1 MKALIID
8 DERLA
13 RKELINLLKN
23 HPEIE
28 IIGEC
33 ENAEDAKEKI
43 TALQPD
49 LLFLDVEMP
58 EKTGFDLLNEI
69 EESPQVIFV
78 TAYQDHALTAFDVNA
93 FDYLTKPVLADRL
106 SETIKNLFQE
116 KKELNKLI
124 SNKKKLTL
132 EDQVFIKDGEKCWFI
147 QMKEIVLFE
156 SEGNYVRIIF
166 KDFKPLILMSLN
178 NLENRLSNTSFFRAN
193 RKFIINLHCIKHV
206 ENWFNG
212 GLKITLS
219 NNQEIEISRRQA
231 VKFKAQFSI

>member
-13 RKELINLLKN
+13 RKELINLLKD

-33 ENAEDAKEKI
+33 ENVEDAKEKI
-43 TALQPD
+43 ASLHPD

-58 EKTGFDLLNEI
+58 EKSGFDLLNEI

-93 FDYLTKPVLADRL
+93 FDYLTKPVLSDRL

-116 KKELNKLI
+116 KKELNNLI
-124 SNKKKLTL
+124 SNKKQFL
-132 EDQVFIKDGEKCWFI
+132 QVF
-147 QMKEIVLFE
+147 QQSLLSAVLQ
-156 SEGNYVRIIF
+156 G
-166 KDFKPLILMSLN
+166 DA
-178 NLENRLSNTSFFRAN
+178 SFLTADCCLAARYG
-193 RKFIINLHCIKHV
+193 LH
-206 ENWFNG
+206 
-212 GLKITLS
+212 
-219 NNQEIEISRRQA
+219 
-231 VKFKAQFSI
+231 

>member
-93 FDYLTKPVLADRL
+93 FDYLTIIL
-106 SETIKNLFQE
+106 SLY
-116 KKELNKLI
+116 
-124 SNKKKLTL
+124 
-132 EDQVFIKDGEKCWFI
+132 G
-147 QMKEIVLFE
+147 
-156 SEGNYVRIIF
+156 
-166 KDFKPLILMSLN
+166 
-178 NLENRLSNTSFFRAN
+178 
-193 RKFIINLHCIKHV
+193 
-206 ENWFNG
+206 
-212 GLKITLS
+212 
-219 NNQEIEISRRQA
+219 
-231 VKFKAQFSI
+231 